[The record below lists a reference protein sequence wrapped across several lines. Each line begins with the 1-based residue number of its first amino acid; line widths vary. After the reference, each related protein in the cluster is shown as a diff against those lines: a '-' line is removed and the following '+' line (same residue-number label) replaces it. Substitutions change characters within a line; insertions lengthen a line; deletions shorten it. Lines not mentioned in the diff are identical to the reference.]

1 MPRLLGVEIPADKR
15 VEVSL
20 TYIYGIGF
28 STARRI
34 LEQTNI
40 DPNIRAKD
48 LTPQQLNEIIHAITN
63 NKIKIEGDLRRD
75 VQGNLK
81 RLQAINSYRGIRHRK
96 GLPVRGQRT
105 STNART
111 RKGPRKT
118 VGVIRNP
125 DTPDETKTPGDAAQK
140 EPAPKE
146 AAPTAE
152 TAPKRPA
159 PKKTAKPKKEQPAP
173 TAGTPENLS
182 LSTDEVEKPKVVK
195 AKGSKNVH
203 SGVAHVMA
211 TFNNTI
217 VTITDMKGNV
227 IGWSSAG
234 KVGFKGSRKS
244 TAYAAQMVA
253 QDASRQAMGH
263 GLKEVEVLV
272 KGPGA
277 GRESA
282 VRALQAIGLEL
293 TVIRDVTPVPHN
305 GCRPPKQRRV

>member
-1 MPRLLGVEIPADKR
+1 MAEPE
-15 VEVSL
+15 
-20 TYIYGIGF
+20 
-28 STARRI
+28 
-34 LEQTNI
+34 
-40 DPNIRAKD
+40 
-48 LTPQQLNEIIHAITN
+48 
-63 NKIKIEGDLRRD
+63 
-75 VQGNLK
+75 
-81 RLQAINSYRGIRHRK
+81 
-96 GLPVRGQRT
+96 
-105 STNART
+105 
-111 RKGPRKT
+111 
-118 VGVIRNP
+118 NP
-125 DTPDETKTPGDAAQK
+125 DNASPEEPKTEESKTKAAQEETPK
-140 EPAPKE
+140 SEKVAAPK
-146 AAPTAE
+146 ADAQT
-152 TAPKRPA
+152 KPA
-159 PKKTAKPKKEQPAP
+159 KKPARQKKEQPAT
-173 TAGTPENLS
+173 TAPAAPENLS
-182 LSTDEVEKPKVVK
+182 LSSEEVDKPKIVK

-203 SGVAHVMA
+203 SGIAHVLS

-217 VTITDMKGNV
+217 VTITDLKGNV

-282 VRALQAIGLEL
+282 VRALQAIGLDL